1 MKEMQK
7 VLKMFHDL
15 TEGLTKEETEKVYF
29 NMAAIGLG
37 MIHGE
42 HGEQFYL
49 EFIEGAI
56 KQPMP
61 IKINRS
67 KKH

>member
-1 MKEMQK
+1 MKEMKK
-7 VLKMFHDL
+7 VLSMFHSL
-15 TEGLTKEETEKVYF
+15 TEGMTKEETEKVYF

-37 MIHGE
+37 LIHGE

-56 KQPMP
+56 KQPQP
-61 IKINRS
+61 IKINKTQS
-67 KKH
+67 H